1 GRMARDRISRILR
14 IAGLVL
20 IAVGV
25 LILLKIN
32 YTDVETGY
40 NQKRMHDAWVKAEN
54 RTHGSDFQEDLPVVS
69 APSSSTASTKRE
81 TASST
86 ETTSSIAQGQKAVKR
101 VAVAHLKPFARIV
114 IPRIKL
120 DAIVVEGVDGQALA
134 LGPGHMEETAY
145 PGEVGN
151 MVISGHRVT
160 HSHPFFYLD
169 ELKQGDPIEIHTESR
184 KYTYYVVK
192 QKIVAPTDVSV
203 IAPTKDKT
211 LTLTTCN
218 PRYSAKTR
226 LIIIAKMMNEDDLL
240 N

>member
-1 GRMARDRISRILR
+1 MASDRISRILR
-14 IAGLVL
+14 IAGLIL
-20 IAVGV
+20 IAGGV

-32 YTDVETGY
+32 YTDVETSY
-40 NQKRMHDAWVKAEN
+40 NQKRMHDAWIKAEN
-54 RTHGSDFQEDLPVVS
+54 RTHDSAFKEDLPVVS
-69 APSSSTASTKRE
+69 APSSSTASTKRG
-81 TASST
+81 TTSST
-86 ETTSSIAQGQKAVKR
+86 ETTSSVKR

-120 DAIVVEGVDGQALA
+120 DAIVVQGVDEKALA

-145 PGEVGN
+145 PGETGN

-169 ELKQGDPIEIHTESR
+169 ELKQGDAIEIHTESR
-184 KYTYYVVK
+184 KFVYYVVK
-192 QKIVAPTDVSV
+192 QKVVVPTDVSV
-203 IAPTKDKT
+203 IKPTKDKT

-218 PRYSAKTR
+218 PRYSARTR
-226 LIIIAKMMNEDDLL
+226 LIIVAKMLDEDKFL

>member
-1 GRMARDRISRILR
+1 MAGDRFSRILR
-14 IAGLVL
+14 IAGLIL

-25 LILLKIN
+25 FILLKIN
-32 YTDVETGY
+32 YTDVETSY
-40 NQKRMHDAWVKAEN
+40 TQERMHDEWIKAEN
-54 RTHGSDFQEDLPVVS
+54 RTRGSDFHEDLPVVS
-69 APSSSTASTKRE
+69 APSRRTASTKRE

-86 ETTSSIAQGQKAVKR
+86 ETTSSIARDQKAVKR

-114 IPRIKL
+114 IPRISL
-120 DAIVVEGVDGQALA
+120 DAIVVQGVDEQALA

-160 HSHPFFYLD
+160 HSHPFYYLD
-169 ELKQGDPIEIHTESR
+169 ELKKGDPIEIYSLSNK
-184 KYTYYVVK
+184 KYTYYVVG
-192 QKIVAPTDVSV
+192 QKVVIPTDVSV

-226 LIIIAKMMNEDDLL
+226 LIITAKMLDEDKLL